1 MMFDEDQIL
10 PIKVSGLA
18 VNTSHKYSGPENS
31 LHAYLPTS
39 ATLDFSHSTTTRF
52 SSATV
57 VFGPSQP
64 PTLNGI
70 SDIKLATQKIDL
82 SSIPNYTAIPIQ
94 QNSVCLEK
102 PLVGYRSLEIFEG
115 TNSVHLVDTRA
126 YSASRID
133 YGNKFSNNY
142 KVNEDYCIPITNHS
156 LSVLAINNSSTININ
171 NVIDFRKS
179 INEQAKQFTTNH
191 KFVNYDNCLPIVID
205 SNSLF
210 KEIKTSI
217 NKTAKGLL
225 GKNEVDFSEYIEV
238 LSQYLPSYSYF
249 DYLHSAEFLVTRIVN
264 SLRAIYLA
272 YTSRRFFSNSL
283 NVAVAILLHN
293 HEIKQ
298 NTFFQNYFL
307 IISHKGFYSS
317 LYLHDQ
323 VISTTYNYYL
333 LLKNYENDHEEHIS
347 S

>member
-10 PIKVSGLA
+10 PIKVSGLS
-18 VNTSHKYSGPENS
+18 VSITPEYLGLENS
-31 LHAYLPTS
+31 LHACLPTS
-39 ATLDFSHSTTTRF
+39 ATLDFSHSTTTRI
-52 SSATV
+52 SSEAV
-57 VFGPSQP
+57 VYGLSQQL
-64 PTLNGI
+64 TLNGI
-70 SDIKLATQKIDL
+70 ADIKLATKKFDL
-82 SSIPNYTAIPIQ
+82 SAIPIQ
-94 QNSVCLEK
+94 QNSVCFEQS
-102 PLVGYRSLEIFEG
+102 LVDCRSLEIFER
-115 TNSVHLVDTRA
+115 TSSVLLVDTRA

-133 YGNKFSNNY
+133 YWNQFSNNY
-142 KVNEDYCIPITNHS
+142 KINEDYCIPITKHS
-156 LSVLAINNSSTININ
+156 QSVLAINNSTTININ
-171 NVIDFRKS
+171 NVIDFQKS
-179 INEQAKQFTTNH
+179 INEHAKQYTTNH
-191 KFVNYDNCLPIVID
+191 KFINYDNSLPIVID

-210 KEIKTSI
+210 TEIKTSI
-217 NKTAKGLL
+217 NKTAKDLL
-225 GKNEVDFSEYIEV
+225 GKNEVDISEYIEV

-264 SLRAIYLA
+264 SFRAIYVA
-272 YTSRRFFSNSL
+272 YTSCRFFSNLL

-293 HEIKQ
+293 HEIQQ

-333 LLKNYENDHEEHIS
+333 LLKNYENDHEEYIS